1 MRTLF
6 VPLILLS
13 LCFPLVAAAQAPSE
27 TDTTAAPTV
36 TLPEVQ
42 VEAARLATVPSGTRT
57 TTLGP
62 EAISEAGA
70 QNAAELLE
78 ARTGLFIKR
87 YGAGGAATVSL
98 RGTSATQTR
107 ILVDGL
113 RLSDPQS
120 GQVDLSLLPTVLL
133 EAVEV
138 RHGAAGGGSGSLGGT
153 VHLRTLEARGTP
165 QLKASAGLGAY
176 GERTLGAVASGRE
189 GAVSGVLA
197 AEATAREGDF
207 TYRNDALIPVREVQR
222 EDADRTA
229 YSIYGR
235 GSWHGEGQQIDL
247 TGWLSRT
254 ERGLPGPANAAPGG
268 ARQWD
273 DFARLW
279 LTSRHR
285 QSWGTLHLRALGQ
298 HTRMRYANP
307 ASGARDTSRTQTLA
321 LDAEAN
327 LLVGARWLLTA
338 GTEAGYDQADL
349 RGGIDRARLAT
360 FVRGTGLYG
369 RWEWTPALRLDVLGG
384 AQPVTALSP
393 RLDVRVQPLAWDG
406 LVLKAGA
413 GRSFRAP
420 TFNEQFWEPG
430 GNPDLT
436 AEQGWSTEVGTRVT
450 VGGPRAEAD
459 AEVTAFTTRID
470 DQIVWYPSYV
480 GPGVQVWRPDNFS
493 RVVTR
498 GLETSLRGQVQATPD
513 VQFSGGLFYTLTD
526 AENRSNPVARAYEK
540 QLRYVPR
547 EQLKVH
553 GSLGWRFV
561 RLDVSGRLVSRR
573 YLTSDE
579 TDALP
584 AYQVVDA
591 QLRLQHTL
599 GGADV
604 TLALALENALDADY
618 AIISRY
624 PMPPRHAHVRLTV
637 TL

>member
-1 MRTLF
+1 
-6 VPLILLS
+6 
-13 LCFPLVAAAQAPSE
+13 
-27 TDTTAAPTV
+27 
-36 TLPEVQ
+36 
-42 VEAARLATVPSGTRT
+42 
-57 TTLGP
+57 
-62 EAISEAGA
+62 
-70 QNAAELLE
+70 
-78 ARTGLFIKR
+78 
-87 YGAGGAATVSL
+87 
-98 RGTSATQTR
+98 
-107 ILVDGL
+107 
-113 RLSDPQS
+113 
-120 GQVDLSLLPTVLL
+120 
-133 EAVEV
+133 
-138 RHGAAGGGSGSLGGT
+138 
-153 VHLRTLEARGTP
+153 
-165 QLKASAGLGAY
+165 
-176 GERTLGAVASGRE
+176 
-189 GAVSGVLA
+189 VLA

-207 TYRNDALIPVREVQR
+207 TYRNDALIPARDVPR
-222 EDADRTA
+222 EDADRTV

-235 GSWHGEGQQIDL
+235 GAWHGDGQQVHL
-247 TGWLSRT
+247 TGWLSRA

-285 QSWGTLHLRALGQ
+285 RSWGTVHLRALGQ

-321 LDAEAN
+321 LDAEADRV
-327 LLVGARWLLTA
+327 VGSRWLLAA
-338 GTEAGYDQADL
+338 GAEAGYDRADL

-406 LVLKAGA
+406 LHLKAGA

-436 AEQGWSTEVGTRVT
+436 AEQGWSAEVGTHVA
-450 VGGPRAEAD
+450 VGGPRAGAD
-459 AEVTAFTTRID
+459 AEVTVFTTRID
-470 DQIVWYPSYV
+470 DQVVWYPSYV

-498 GLETSLRGQVQATPD
+498 GLEASLQGQVRATPD
-513 VQFSGGLFYTLTD
+513 VRLRGGLFYTLTD
-526 AENRSNPVARAYEK
+526 AENRSNPVARAYAK

-547 EQLKVH
+547 EQLKLH
-553 GSLGWRFV
+553 GSLGWRVV

-591 QLRLQHTL
+591 QLRLQHAL

-624 PMPPRHAHVRLTV
+624 PMPPRHAHIRLTV
-637 TL
+637 AL